1 MDTAELDFRLPNHLI
16 SFVPGRLPGGRR
28 DAVRMMVVDRSNS
41 TIEHGRFHDLE
52 ALLRA
57 GDVLVVNDSLVL
69 QDELAGRGPGGRPM
83 TLILCGHA
91 VDGWHV
97 LVRPARRARRGA
109 VVDIGGGAMRAVLLS
124 PSLDDLWLARF
135 EHDGDFVPLLERFGR
150 RSAKQ
155 HRNMKDKS
163 ERFRSV
169 YGTKP
174 GSLEIPSAGLHF
186 TTELLDRLRAKGVD
200 VAAITLHIGL
210 TELSQYRNIKTK
222 RIEEHEVPAEWYEVT
237 AAASRAI
244 LAARRRGGRVVA
256 VGTTV
261 VRTLEATKARPGSGW
276 TDLYIHPGY
285 RFKIVDAML
294 TNLHQPRSSHLAMVA
309 AFAGKEL
316 TLAAYREL
324 VRRRY
329 RFDIFGDS
337 MLIT

>member
-28 DAVRMMVVDRSNS
+28 DAVRMMVVDRSAGS
-41 TIEHGRFHDLE
+41 IEHARFHGLE
-52 ALLRA
+52 ERLRD

-69 QDELAGRGPGGRPM
+69 QDELAGRGPGGHPM
-83 TLILCGHA
+83 KIILCGHA

-109 VVDIGGGAMRAVLLS
+109 VVDIGGAMRTVLLS
-124 PSLDDLWLARF
+124 PSVDDLWLARF
-135 EHDGDFVPLLERFGR
+135 EHDGGFVPLLERFGH

-186 TTELLDRLRAKGVD
+186 TNELLDRFAREGRRRRRDHAAHRPHRAQSIPQHPDEARRRARSPGGV
-200 VAAITLHIGL
+200 VRRH
-210 TELSQYRNIKTK
+210 
-222 RIEEHEVPAEWYEVT
+222 P
-237 AAASRAI
+237 AASRAI
-244 LAARRRGGRVVA
+244 LGARRRGGRVVA

-261 VRTLEATKARPGSGW
+261 VRTLESTGARPGSAPRHFR
-276 TDLYIHPGY
+276 LSQ
-285 RFKIVDAML
+285 RAIVSPKALISTAL
-294 TNLHQPRSSHLAMVA
+294 TPAPRGV
-309 AFAGKEL
+309 
-316 TLAAYREL
+316 T
-324 VRRRY
+324 
-329 RFDIFGDS
+329 
-337 MLIT
+337 